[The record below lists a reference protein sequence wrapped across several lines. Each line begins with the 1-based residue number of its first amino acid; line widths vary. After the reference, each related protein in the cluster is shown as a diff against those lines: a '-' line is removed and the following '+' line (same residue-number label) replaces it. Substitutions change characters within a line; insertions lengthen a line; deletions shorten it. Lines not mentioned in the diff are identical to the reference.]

1 MSVSPIQL
9 LIEDRI
15 RVLGLRRQDVARR
28 AGYTNLSKGCRRL
41 DELLA
46 GDLHTTR
53 GLIDRLP
60 AALDV
65 PAETVNEAVAE
76 TKRQRWAAEDA
87 AWRAAFKP
95 HGIILTEHERPTSIT
110 MAAIS
115 GADRKL
121 WVDFEPGS
129 PHLTYIRQAL
139 DAVKRRSPISFYGAA
154 VGVIINYSPDEA
166 VHTAHSRS
174 AVALALA
181 RSMRLMAS
189 CSCLSST
196 TAIGAGSGIA
206 TVGCGA
212 SEGASTWGFPLAGRG
227 AVAAPPRRVGHC
239 TAWCLRCRSPG

>member
-166 VHTAHSRS
+166 VHFDLNGKPVAILPAAHRLDQLTVSIGGRSVPPEVLAAFFGSRTS
-174 AVALALA
+174 
-181 RSMRLMAS
+181 
-189 CSCLSST
+189 
-196 TAIGAGSGIA
+196 
-206 TVGCGA
+206 
-212 SEGASTWGFPLAGRG
+212 
-227 AVAAPPRRVGHC
+227 
-239 TAWCLRCRSPG
+239 